1 MIRSMLVF
9 FVLLAGCAHTPTMS
23 VHVDPVLSE
32 FEQGCMQLFRNILVI
47 QDERAANNTLMGEV
61 TASYSRKE
69 ITLDEHKIFFA
80 KWHMVEAQLYT
91 KVTSLYDE
99 AYEDDCFKTTP
110 AVSHIFGWQKI
121 TISD

>member
-9 FVLLAGCAHTPTMS
+9 FVLLAGCAHTPTVP
-23 VHVDPVLSE
+23 VHVEPVLSE
-32 FEQGCMQLFRNILVI
+32 FEQGCMRLFRNILVI

-69 ITLDEHKIFFA
+69 ITLDEHKKYFA
-80 KWHMVEAQLYT
+80 KWHIVEAQMYT

-99 AYEDDCFKTTP
+99 AYNNDCFKVTP
-110 AVSHIFGWQKI
+110 AVSHIFGWQEVKP
-121 TISD
+121 